1 VDNFEIKM
9 TSTGQLPEPWKSTAA
24 TLFNPYLNIN
34 QTSNGARQQSVRT
47 HASSSILHGR
57 VPPESLAGTGNL
69 KVTSSESQKRPKS
82 KHFPSSNAA
91 EEVSIYVQQ
100 MIHYQTDVQNE
111 TSNDEK
117 SKRTMSTPND
127 RRMIKKRT
135 PLNKQHTRGEIFIG
149 F

>member
-1 VDNFEIKM
+1 M

-34 QTSNGARQQSVRT
+34 QTSNGARQQSVRAHT
-47 HASSSILHGR
+47 SSSTHHGR

-100 MIHYQTDVQNE
+100 MIHYQTDVHNE
-111 TSNDEK
+111 TPNDEK
-117 SKRTMSTPND
+117 FKRIMSTPNGK
-127 RRMIKKRT
+127 MIIKKRT
-135 PLNKQHTRGEIFIG
+135 PLNKQHTRSEIFIV